1 MTVTWME
8 AGADAAARE
17 TVVVNNAERK
27 SNEALLRKFIRKAP
41 VVREAHT
48 CKEVIEQFGLQPDCN
63 CIVVCD
69 EANKPLGLVMKSRLS
84 IIETHR
90 FGREIYY
97 GRSIVK
103 LMDTDSLAVDRM
115 ISPQELLDRA
125 LSRDEATLYDCVI
138 VTDEGKFL
146 GVMSVADLLRLSR
159 LLQQQSIASQI
170 RTVNGAESMINEID
184 QSVVNVLS
192 AAQLGEEMSETMVDL
207 TLKGKNELDKVTAAI
222 RSLNENA
229 TKQEGQIQELQQ
241 SADSIGS
248 VSKLIRELADQ
259 CNLLA
264 VNATIEAARAGEHG
278 RGFAVVADEVR
289 HLAARTKQSADEI
302 NRMIKSIL
310 EAVDLTVKLVGMG
323 RTETESSQA
332 NIGAAFQVFE
342 QLFHAAANNSKSA
355 KEIGRLSGQACQQSE
370 RVTEE
375 MKRLI
380 GEMQI
385 GQGSQI

>member
-8 AGADAAARE
+8 AAVAAKE
-17 TVVVNNAERK
+17 TVVVNIVERE
-27 SNEALLRKFIRKAP
+27 SNEKLLREFIRKAP
-41 VVREAHT
+41 VVQGTHT
-48 CKEVIEQFGLQPDCN
+48 CKEVIDQFGLQPDCN

-103 LMDTDSLAVDRM
+103 LMDTDSLVVDKM

-125 LSRDEATLYDCVI
+125 LGRDEATLYDCVI
-138 VTDEGKFL
+138 LTDGGSFL
-146 GVMSVADLLRLSR
+146 GVMTVADLLRLSR
-159 LLQQQSIASQI
+159 VLQQQSIASQI

-184 QSVVNVLS
+184 KSVVNVLS
-192 AAQLGEEMSETMVDL
+192 AAQLGEQMSETMVDL
-207 TLKGKNELDKVTAAI
+207 TLKGKNELDKVTGAI

-229 TKQEGQIQELQQ
+229 TKQEGQIQELQE
-241 SADSIGS
+241 SANSIGS
-248 VSKLIRELADQ
+248 VSKLIRDLADQ

-278 RGFAVVADEVR
+278 RSFAVVADEVR

-302 NRMIKSIL
+302 NKMIKTIMESVRHT
-310 EAVDLTVKLVGMG
+310 VDLVGMG

-332 NIGAAFQVFE
+332 NIGVAFQVFE

-355 KEIGRLSGQACQQSE
+355 KEIGRLSSQAYQQSE

-375 MKRLI
+375 MKRLV
-380 GEMQI
+380 GEMQ
-385 GQGSQI
+385 GGRGSQI